1 MKKKLVSAL
10 LCATMVVGC
19 LGMTACGGGSDSG
32 DSGAS
37 SDDGG
42 AASDDGGAADD
53 GGDAADDGGD
63 AADTAAG
70 GDTAASDTAA
80 APTFNDTFGDANGTH
95 LDLWTFVDVH
105 AGFYGKMVEKWN
117 EANPDRTI
125 EVTAVSYPYADM
137 HNKLL
142 MSFQAGEGAP
152 DICDVEVGA
161 FPNVVAGVDQWLYP
175 MDDALNNS
183 GYKDD
188 IVASRLETYMGSD
201 GHYYGIP
208 FHVGATIM
216 YYNLGELQNYGITQA
231 DIDAIVTWDDWAA
244 LGKKYVEARG
254 EEGKYWTSVD
264 TGGTDWMWIA
274 MAEYGEDWT
283 GGFDGEPNVQLES
296 VKNMLTFQKQMLDD
310 GIAQISPDGQ
320 VDTDAGVQNIA
331 DHNIVAFP
339 KAFWYT
345 SRFLD
350 KQPDEAGKW
359 YLAPCPVFEEGQP
372 RSVGIGGTGTVVT
385 QESENKELAADFLV
399 YAKCSPEAEQMVW
412 DELGFDVCNTSLWSD
427 DAMIHDD
434 SNKFNAYFLNY
445 PYDVL
450 NEIKD
455 EIGKIAVVPISPTI
469 NDQMNLTT
477 FNEIFEDGA
486 DIDEA
491 LQEAQDAIELE
502 M

>member
-19 LGMTACGGGSDSG
+19 LGMTACGGSSDSG

-42 AASDDGGAADD
+42 ATSDDGGASDD
-53 GGDAADDGGD
+53 GAGDDGGD

-70 GDTAASDTAA
+70 GDTAASGTAVEE
-80 APTFNDTFGDANGTH
+80 TFNDTFGDANGTH

-105 AGFYGKMVEKWN
+105 ASFYGTMVEKWN

-125 EVTAVSYPYADM
+125 ELTAVSYPYSDM

-152 DICDVEVGA
+152 DICDVEVSQ
-161 FPNVVAGVDQWLYP
+161 FPNVVEGVDQWIYP

-188 IVASRLETYMGSD
+188 IVASRLETYMGAD

-208 FHVGATIM
+208 FHVGAMIM
-216 YYNLGELQNYGITQA
+216 YYNLAELENYGITQA
-231 DIDAIVTWDDWAA
+231 DIDAIVTWDDWVA

-254 EEGKYWTSVD
+254 EDGKVWTSVD
-264 TGGTDWMWIA
+264 TGGGDWMWLA
-274 MAEYGEDWT
+274 MAEYGDDWT
-283 GGFDGEPNVQLES
+283 GGFDGEPNVQLDS
-296 VKNMLTFQKQMLDD
+296 VKNMLTMQKQMLDD
-310 GIAQISPDGQ
+310 GIAMISPDGQ
-320 VDTDAGVQNIA
+320 NDTDAGIQNIA
-331 DHNIVAFP
+331 DHNIVSFL
-339 KAFWYT
+339 KAGWFM
-345 SRFLD
+345 SRFID
-350 KQPDEAGKW
+350 KMPEEKGNW

-372 RSVGIGGTGTVVT
+372 RSVGVGGTGTVVT

-399 YAKCSPEAEQMVW
+399 YAKCSPDGEKEIWA
-412 DELGFDVCNTSLWSD
+412 ELGFDVCNTSLWSD
-427 DAMIHDD
+427 ESFAHDET
-434 SNKFNAYFLNY
+434 NQYNTYFRNY
-445 PYDVL
+445 PYDVF

-455 EIGKIAVVPISPTI
+455 EIGKISVVKASMAI
-469 NDQMNLTT
+469 NDQLNLTT
-477 FNEIFEDGA
+477 FNEIFEDGV